1 MVRIIG
7 YKERENEEG
16 IPFFLLELQ
25 GGIEMVLSKTTNRYY
40 ATAKK
45 AYISSTFDEQTCQ
58 ALIGTEM
65 QGKIIKEECE
75 PYDYVIKETGEEIT
89 LYHRWVYM
97 AEEVQ
102 EAVKPQELAKP
113 NMSPVEAVLA
123 EPETFSANG
132 VLEHV

>member
-25 GGIEMVLSKTTNRYY
+25 GGLEMVLSQTTNRYY

-45 AYISSTFDEQTCQ
+45 AYISSTFDEATCQ

-65 QGKIIKEECE
+65 VGKIIKEECE
-75 PYDYVIKETGEEIT
+75 PYEYIIKETGEEIT
-89 LYHRWVYM
+89 LSHRWVFAPEVVKEPKKPEKSN
-97 AEEVQ
+97 AEI
-102 EAVKPQELAKP
+102 
-113 NMSPVEAVLA
+113 VEATMD
-123 EPETFSANG
+123 TFSQNG
-132 VLEHV
+132 VPELV